1 MGYFLGFFL
10 RGGRGSI
17 LLGVN
22 KVIRLDAKRNYRVTK
37 VIRFVMLIK
46 EKVLAIS
53 SFNALFKSGFFGRK
67 EKGISTPRDKG
78 AKVDEGERHGAKRRI
93 KEIFAELK
101 RR

>member
-1 MGYFLGFFL
+1 MD
-10 RGGRGSI
+10 
-17 LLGVN
+17 
-22 KVIRLDAKRNYRVTK
+22 KKRKCCVTK

-78 AKVDEGERHGAKRRI
+78 AKVDEGERHGAKRGITRI
-93 KEIFAELK
+93 FTNFK
-101 RR
+101 